1 MSARKDLVS
10 GLAAVPLFSAC
21 SKRDLQIVARHAA
34 VVDVPAGTAVVEEG
48 ARGDAFFFILSGDA
62 VVRRRGRKVATLGPG
77 RFFGELALLDPGLRD
92 ATVIAT
98 SPLTVGVLAAEAWPS
113 GSGRRISATSD
124 TVSSARRLR
133 ADGGPSRPGACASSP
148 VPRRVP
154 LRSPTAAGR

>member
-77 RFFGELALLDPGLRD
+77 RFFGELALLDPGPRD
-92 ATVIAT
+92 ATVVAT
-98 SPLTVGVLAAEAWPS
+98 SPLTVGVLAARAFRAIVRDVPALSEKLLRGMAQ
-113 GSGRRISATSD
+113 
-124 TVSSARRLR
+124 RLR
-133 ADGGPSRPGACASSP
+133 EAD
-148 VPRRVP
+148 
-154 LRSPTAAGR
+154 LRDV